1 MAAKEKTLKDLFHET
16 LKDIY
21 FAEKQI
27 LKALPKLAKAANS
40 DQLRNA
46 FETHREETKGQ
57 VGRLEE
63 IFELIG
69 KPARG
74 KTCDAILGILDEG
87 KEVMEEF
94 GDSPALDAGLLAGA
108 QAVEHYE
115 ISRYGTLKTW
125 ASELGLTG
133 AGKLLDET
141 LVEEK
146 RTDELLTELA
156 KAAVNQKAAA

>member
-1 MAAKEKTLKDLFHET
+1 MTPKDKDLNDLFLDT

-27 LKALPKLAKAANS
+27 LKALPRLAKSVNS

-46 FETHREETKGQ
+46 FETHRDETEGQ

-63 IFELIG
+63 IFELIR

-133 AGKLLDET
+133 AVKLLDET

-146 RTDELLTELA
+146 RTDELFTELA
-156 KAAVNQKAAA
+156 KAAVNQTAAA